1 MGRLIRGMGIAMVA
15 VAGMLAVLACV
26 PVFSGGVFQ
35 TLKLVFQLDQAIA
48 AGEAKLVQTVVFPER
63 VKVKKNWVQVSGR
76 LEVPGGAPLPNR
88 ITVEARFEDLDSERL
103 LQRLALALNV
113 GADGSFSASKKIK
126 KNIGAEELM
135 TVTLQPS
142 GGALPTRTQIALCV
156 DLVRKRADLSA
167 LPPCVEGGGGGGD
180 GQVTL
185 SSLQSGVFTPTCAL
199 AGCHSTGSA
208 QAGLVL
214 GAGQS
219 HANLVNVRSSQVPGF
234 DRVEPGNPEASYLIK
249 KLRGDPDISGVRM
262 PRGGPF
268 LTDAE
273 IARFVQWIQAGAPN
287 N

>member
-1 MGRLIRGMGIAMVA
+1 MGRLIRSMGIAAVA
-15 VAGMLAVLACV
+15 LAGMLALLACV
-26 PVFSGGVFQ
+26 PVFSGGSFQ

-76 LEVPGGAPLPNR
+76 LQVPGGAPLPNR
-88 ITVEARFEDLDSERL
+88 IAVEARLEDLDTGRL
-103 LQRLALALNV
+103 LQRVALALNV

-142 GGALPTRTQIALCV
+142 GAALPTRTQLALCV
-156 DLVRKRADLSA
+156 DLVKKRADLNA
-167 LPPCVEGGGGGGD
+167 LPPCVEGGGGD

-185 SSLQSGVFTPTCAL
+185 SSLQSSVFTPTCAL

-214 GAGQS
+214 VAGQS